1 MKKNASFSKDRNF
14 GLGIS
19 FIFFVIYLF
28 SLENFN
34 LVINKYLI
42 ILISLLFVSILKPNL
57 LHLINFGVFKIGLL
71 FMKLLSSLN
80 IFIIYFVIIG
90 IVSLIM
96 KLFRYDPLFLN
107 KKKIKKSQSFWKDR
121 NQKYDTIESMK
132 NQF

>member
-19 FIFFVIYLF
+19 FIFLIIYFF
-28 SLENFN
+28 SLQNFD
-34 LVINKYLI
+34 LIINKYFI
-42 ILISLLFVSILKPNL
+42 IFIFLFFISILKPNL

-71 FMKLLSSLN
+71 FMQLLSSLN
-80 IFIIYFVIIG
+80 IFIIYFIIIG
-90 IVSLIM
+90 VIGLIM

-107 KKKIKKSQSFWKDR
+107 KKKIKKSQSFWKNR
-121 NQKYDTIESMK
+121 KQKYDSLESMK